1 MFPWQEI
8 IQLIVRGMFAVFFE
22 SFFWMILALVGYQYW
37 QLRKTQ
43 ERMFGV
49 YGHSLVRQIVI
60 AALYGVM
67 GGLLASLLTTVVGVT
82 LNQLGL
88 SYIWPVALLLML
100 INMRFLC
107 FAYAGGLI
115 AVSNVLFGWPEVNV
129 PQVLSLVAILHITE
143 SFLIA
148 VSGRSSAA
156 PLILKRPDG
165 RVVGAFSLQNFWPL
179 PLVLLAAV
187 SVPLGEF
194 EQGML
199 SMPDWW
205 PLLPSGVTP
214 AAGEELLHLMF
225 PVVAALGYSDMAIS
239 SRPAERRRRSAL
251 HLAAYSAT
259 LLVLAL
265 LSAKF
270 AWLQIVAALLSPLG
284 HEFLIQMDNRRE
296 MGGKPFFVPP
306 AQGVMVL
313 ETVHNSVAQR
323 AGVRSGDILLSIEEH
338 PVNTNLD
345 LGAALYYAPARF
357 ILTFQR
363 DAKLMHVEIEF
374 IAGKRQLG
382 VIPVPQGDEPVFVE
396 LAGDR
401 FGLVDWLKTKFRRR

>member
-8 IQLIVRGMFAVFFE
+8 LRLIISGTFAVFFE

-37 QLRKTQ
+37 QTRKTQ
-43 ERMFGV
+43 QRMFGV
-49 YGHSLVRQIVI
+49 SGHSLVRQIVI
-60 AALYGVM
+60 AALYGIM
-67 GGLLASLLTTVVGVT
+67 GGLLASLLLTVVGVT

-88 SYIWPVALLLML
+88 NYIWPVALVLMV

-107 FAYAGGLI
+107 FAYAGGLV

-187 SVPLGEF
+187 SVPLAQV
-194 EQGML
+194 EQGIL

-205 PLLPSGVTP
+205 PLLPSGITP
-214 AAGEELLHLMF
+214 SEGEDLLHLMF
-225 PVVAALGYSDMAIS
+225 PVVAALGYSDMAVS
-239 SRPAERRRRSAL
+239 SQPYERRRKSAL
-251 HLAAYSAT
+251 HLAIYSAT
-259 LLVLAL
+259 LLILAL
-265 LSAKF
+265 LSVKF
-270 AWLQIVAALLSPLG
+270 TWLQVVAALLSPLG

-306 AQGVMVL
+306 DHGVMVL
-313 ETVHNSVAQR
+313 ETVYNSLAQR
-323 AGVRSGDILLSIEEH
+323 VGIRSGDILLSIEEH
-338 PVNTNLD
+338 PVNTNQD
-345 LGAALYYAPARF
+345 LGTALYYAPARF
-357 ILTFQR
+357 MLTYQR
-363 DAKLMHVEIEF
+363 GSKLIHVEIDF
-374 IAGKRQLG
+374 SNGKRQLG

-401 FGLVDWLKTKFRRR
+401 FGLLDWIKTKFRRS

>member
-239 SRPAERRRRSAL
+239 SRPVERRRRSAL

-270 AWLQIVAALLSPLG
+270 TWLQIAAALLSPLG

-345 LGAALYYAPARF
+345 LGTALYYAPARF

-363 DAKLMHVEIEF
+363 DSKLMHVEIEF
-374 IAGKRQLG
+374 MEGKRQLG